1 MRLCYSSAAKWFV
14 TPDWSN
20 CFEMG
25 YIIYNYRA
33 LGGAG
38 RPPLSSS
45 PSAPS
50 CRDHINL
57 GHLKGGPTLPP
68 QIYTPHPLPNLK
80 TQGSPSPMGG
90 KKQGG
95 GDGRAGR
102 GRSRESDLSVSLWRR
117 VKCTALGP
125 PKWGPLKRRNSKKK
139 KIFFTT
145 IFFKLRIKK
154 GTKTLKRRLSSAQV
168 PGKQKAFFVPHLCC
182 GYSGNS

>member
-1 MRLCYSSAAKWFV
+1 
-14 TPDWSN
+14 
-20 CFEMG
+20 MG

-57 GHLKGGPTLPP
+57 GHLKGGPTLSPR
-68 QIYTPHPLPNLK
+68 IYTPHPLPNLK
-80 TQGSPSPMGG
+80 TQGSPGPIWRKEARGRGWKGGKG
-90 KKQGG
+90 KKQGVG
-95 GDGRAGR
+95 LVDF
-102 GRSRESDLSVSLWRR
+102 SLAPG
-117 VKCTALGP
+117 KMHCTWAVPLH
-125 PKWGPLKRRNSKKK
+125 KWGPLKRRNSKKK

-145 IFFKLRIKK
+145 SFFFFYFE
-154 GTKTLKRRLSSAQV
+154 LKRAPKLLKGVSSVQV
-168 PGKQKAFFVPHLCC
+168 PGKQKAFFAPHLCC